1 MNENEIGLGRLF
13 VQEAVKAGT
22 WGIVFLIIMGMFI
35 FSIKQDIKE
44 GIAYGID
51 RAYTRAVM
59 IGTDPYLIGKVRQL
73 IKEGAEPSSIKTEE
87 DIGAIPDE
95 DYKK

>member
-1 MNENEIGLGRLF
+1 MNEKEIGLGRLF
-13 VQEAVKAGT
+13 VHEAVKAGT

-59 IGTDPYLIGKVRQL
+59 IGTDPYLIGKVKQL
-73 IKEGAEPSSIKTEE
+73 IKEGAGPSATTEA
-87 DIGAIPDE
+87 DTGAILDE